1 MKRKEACTSF
11 LLLCQLI
18 FINGDTDLLYL
29 EGFANNNLPGG
40 ANDPLQQ
47 PNLPFFVDTSRYNDG
62 FSSTAALD
70 SNSPSFPFYKGN
82 TANVSQ
88 RYRYYKMILLIVYI
102 YISIQNIFMNR
113 HYVDYL
119 SSAQEQGI
127 ATYGA
132 GDEARENA
140 RGF

>member
-1 MKRKEACTSF
+1 MTKQKFTPIF
-11 LLLCQLI
+11 LLFQLVL
-18 FINGDTDLLYL
+18 INGADTDLLYL

-40 ANDPLQQ
+40 AKDPLQQ

-88 RYRYYKMILLIVYI
+88 RYRCK
-102 YISIQNIFMNR
+102 
-113 HYVDYL
+113 
-119 SSAQEQGI
+119 
-127 ATYGA
+127 
-132 GDEARENA
+132 
-140 RGF
+140 